1 MSITDL
7 KEEVLE
13 AFLIA
18 LDEKLD
24 KRNTYTSKDI
34 DTEKE
39 EFQRAGIDPKKVA
52 KGRGVTLPNLKGV
65 GNTDAEDFDADTT
78 QGRMRQWARTMQTN
92 KTNAKKGK
100 KSKKLDRVIPSKED
114 RKNSRDQRRAVH
126 TQVKKD
132 TDRPSAIS
140 TDGKGN
146 STLQAGNTRASLR
159 RVLGKPIKAHM
170 FKEQFRDAILNY
182 LNEVNV

>member
-1 MSITDL
+1 MSITGL

-24 KRNTYTSKDI
+24 KRNTYTAKDI

-39 EFQRAGIDPKKVA
+39 EFERAGIDPKKVA

-65 GNTDAEDFDADTT
+65 GNTDAEDINKPATRF
-78 QGRMRQWARTMQTN
+78 GKIKQWARTMQAN
-92 KTNAKKGK
+92 KRGLENDPKGK
-100 KSKKLDRVIPSKED
+100 K
-114 RKNSRDQRRAVH
+114 QRRAVH

-159 RVLGKPIKAHM
+159 RALGKPIKAHI
-170 FKEQFRDAILNY
+170 FKNR
-182 LNEVNV
+182 